1 MGMAK
6 EKIMSEEMENDFEA
20 RLAIWSAI
28 CHSAD
33 LLTGNC
39 SVYISTEPKSEERVT
54 KASTIPVVKT
64 WQLMEA
70 LCLLAVLL
78 KAEKV
83 ISKEVC
89 NIFGRSGPLH
99 FVEDGEDRY
108 LWSQV
113 SIPGKE
119 SSLGSRPDLIVTNDS
134 KTPTAETIIR
144 IIECKCRKSIGAQV
158 IRAEFGKAYDL
169 KVTSYLVWS
178 FITPN
183 KQAIEGARN
192 LGLNLEALGF
202 DTDMREK
209 LIEDPKVLLYHVA
222 NTIESSKRENRL
234 ALMLRSAA
242 DQVDRKTIST

>member
-1 MGMAK
+1 MEYSA
-6 EKIMSEEMENDFEA
+6 ENDFEA
-20 RLAIWSAI
+20 RLALWSAI

-33 LLTGNC
+33 LLAGSC
-39 SVYISTEPKSEERVT
+39 SVYISTEPEPEGRVRR
-54 KASTIPVVKT
+54 ASTLPDVKT

-70 LCLLAVLL
+70 LCLLSVLL

-83 ISKEVC
+83 VSREVC
-89 NIFGRSGPLH
+89 NIFGRSGPFH

-113 SIPGKE
+113 SLTGKE

-134 KTPTAETIIR
+134 KPPTAETTVR

-178 FITPN
+178 FITPS
-183 KQAIEGARN
+183 KRAIEGAKS
-192 LGLNLEALGF
+192 LGIDLEVLGF

-209 LIEDPKVLLYHVA
+209 LIESPDVLVYHVA
-222 NTIESSKRENRL
+222 NTIEASKRENRL
-234 ALMLRSAA
+234 AQMLRSSA
-242 DQVDRKTIST
+242 DQVDRKMLSA